1 MNQEEKN
8 FCHAVGR
15 IHYYANDALN
25 EFYIEHKDFFEKEL
39 LSKNSA
45 IAYDYARTI
54 GQPFPLGESAISR
67 SGEKSYQYANDVLHG
82 PFPIG
87 ENSIS
92 KNAQYSFY
100 YARDV
105 IKARWE
111 PAEKKLLEKPFDNMD
126 FIISYAADIIKGK
139 WTEAEEF
146 IKNSKS
152 PLRIY
157 RYLVDAR
164 KERWEEVEDDVIKN
178 GNQIIEYCQ
187 KVIGGRWIEG
197 EKKLLK
203 IPSMEILIK
212 YCKEVLNGR
221 WLDLENKLFENE
233 NTEGLFEYAKVVM
246 NGKLPE
252 SLHNKVLMMGMVKKD
267 SYLSKYFKAKKYKIG
282 KESKLKVYSTY

>member
-15 IHYYANDALN
+15 IHYYASDALN
-25 EFYIEHKDFFEKEL
+25 EFYIKHKDFFEKEL

-45 IAYDYARTI
+45 IAYDYARST
-54 GQPFPLGESAISR
+54 GLPFLLGESAISR

-82 PFPIG
+82 PFTLG

-92 KNAQYSFY
+92 KNAQWSFY
-100 YARDV
+100 YARD
-105 IKARWE
+105 IIRGRWE

-126 FIISYAADIIKGK
+126 FIVSYATEVIKGK

-152 PLRIY
+152 DNGIY
-157 RYLVDAR
+157 KYLVDAR
-164 KERWEEVEDDVIKN
+164 KERWEEVEDSVIKG

-197 EKKLLK
+197 EKKLLT
-203 IPSMEILIK
+203 IPSIDILIK
-212 YCKEVLNGR
+212 YCKECLDGR
-221 WLDLENKLFENE
+221 WIDLENKLFENE
-233 NTEGLFEYAKVVM
+233 NTEAIFEYAKVIM

-252 SLHNKVLMMGMVKKD
+252 MLHNKVLMMGMVKKD
-267 SYLSKYFKAKKYKIG
+267 QYLSKYFKAKKYKIG